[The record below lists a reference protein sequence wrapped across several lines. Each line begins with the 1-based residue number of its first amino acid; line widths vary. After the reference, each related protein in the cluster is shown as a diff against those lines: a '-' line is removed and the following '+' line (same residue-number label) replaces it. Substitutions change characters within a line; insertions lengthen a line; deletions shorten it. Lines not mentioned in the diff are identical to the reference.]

1 MLLGGKEAKT
11 LCGEVLESV
20 RADDAEVVIR
30 NEDYSQLRFAA
41 NNFTTNGRR
50 EDLQVS
56 VTVWV
61 DGRKGSASGNETD
74 RDALVKVVRQAE
86 AVARISPVDPE
97 YLPTLGAQKYKP
109 AGGFV
114 EATVN
119 AAPAERAR
127 AVHGMIASCQKAGV
141 TGAGFHQA
149 RGEVEAAASKHGN
162 FRHYRRS
169 LASLSLTART
179 QEGGGSGYFLRN
191 HFDVARLDT
200 GRIAR
205 EAIQKA
211 LGSRQA
217 KTLDPG
223 VYTVILEPQ
232 AVADLMGYSGA
243 SAFDARSADEG
254 RSPFS
259 APGGKT
265 RLGEKVFDE
274 RLSFYSDPWHPELP
288 EAPYAQD
295 GIPAEEVYLVRRG
308 VLENLVYSRFWA
320 KKKDKVPTP
329 GPVNAI
335 LKSSG
340 SQASVDAMI
349 QDTRRG
355 LLVSRFWYIRMV
367 DPRSL
372 LLTGLTRDGV
382 WLIEDGKIRHPVRNF
397 RFNQSILKMLAPGN
411 PEMVGPPERVGRSEE
426 QGSGASLLPAMKLK
440 EFTFTS
446 ASEAV

>member
-1 MLLGGKEAKT
+1 MLLSEKEAKT
-11 LCGEVLESV
+11 LCGKVLESV
-20 RADDAEVVIR
+20 RADDAEVLVQ

-41 NNFTTNGRR
+41 NSFTTNGRR
-50 EDLQVS
+50 EDLEVN
-56 VTVWV
+56 VTVWM
-61 DGRKGSASGNETD
+61 DGKKGSASSNETD
-74 RDALVKVVRQAE
+74 DASLVKVARRAE
-86 AVARISPVDPE
+86 SVARISPVDPE
-97 YLPTLGAQKYKP
+97 YLRTLGAQKYKP
-109 AGGFV
+109 GAGYV

-119 AAPAERAR
+119 FDPAVRAR
-127 AVHGMIASCQKAGV
+127 TIHGIIASCEEAGV

-162 FRHYRRS
+162 FRYHRRS
-169 LASLSLTART
+169 LASLSLTARAP
-179 QEGGGSGYFLRN
+179 EGGGSGYFLRS
-191 HFDVARLDT
+191 HFDGSKLDIE
-200 GRIAR
+200 RIAR

-217 KTLDPG
+217 RTLNPG
-223 VYTVILEPQ
+223 VYTLILEPQ
-232 AVADLMGYSGA
+232 AVADLLGYYA
-243 SAFDARSADEG
+243 LPAFDARSADEG

-274 RLSFYSDPWHPELP
+274 RLNFYSDPWHRELP
-288 EAPYAQD
+288 GAPYAQD
-295 GIPAEEVYLVRRG
+295 GIPAEKLYLVRQG
-308 VLENLVYSRFWA
+308 VLENLVYTRFWA
-320 KKKDKVPTP
+320 KKKKRPATP

-335 LKSSG
+335 LEGSG
-340 SQASVDAMI
+340 PAPSIEEMI
-349 QDTRRG
+349 KDSRRG

-382 WLIEDGKIRHPVRNF
+382 WFIEDGKIQYPVRNF

-411 PEMVGPPERVGRSEE
+411 PELVGAPERVGSSEA
-426 QGSGASLLPAMKLK
+426 QGSNPRLLPALRVK
-440 EFTFTS
+440 EFNFTS